1 MRIITK
7 CGTDIPYEAMGV
19 AVVSVYLETV
29 EDVKK
34 RKGIT
39 HDASDDVFFTCLR
52 ERKKEHRVCA
62 GSMYYYAP
70 MKKPVIVA
78 KYDTLEEARQT
89 ILQIA
94 ILAAKGTK
102 LIRMTENGEIE
113 VVV

>member
-7 CGTDIPYEAMGV
+7 SGTDIPYEAMGV

-52 ERKKEHRVCA
+52 ERKKRTQGLRRFHVLLCA
-62 GSMYYYAP
+62 
-70 MKKPVIVA
+70 
-78 KYDTLEEARQT
+78 DEEA
-89 ILQIA
+89 
-94 ILAAKGTK
+94 GHSC
-102 LIRMTENGEIE
+102 E
-113 VVV
+113 V